1 MKKQTVSFQFDT
13 TPAPFRP
20 LCPTDAAAGVLLLAG
35 IWGLLWQCRAR
46 NRCRACWGWALWRR
60 WALLR
65 DCCCGGI
72 GNGSGLPSA
81 ERCWCCWR
89 RAYCCGATSALLWR
103 DWETCGASGAFS
115 RPAVHAALCGGGQR
129 LVDAAACGGCNGP
142 CCGSCAAAALAD
154 MAGGRLRSRTAGA
167 ASGGPCA
174 GGWWFTCFLLGV
186 LLCFVQGSAIGR
198 RAKAVTAGALA
209 LVLLI
214 GLLPEGLSGGA
225 SPTALGRRL
234 GKALHRWRYE
244 DARRSPA
251 GGRHLRLRSLF
262 PRTGAGAAADHGS
275 LDAPVSAGLC
285 GGGVHR
291 HRLAAAGRPGA

>member
-13 TPAPFRP
+13 TPAPIQASVPHGCGGGR
-20 LCPTDAAAGVLLLAG
+20 AAAGRHMGPAVAMPAPGIGAG
-35 IWGLLWQCRAR
+35 PAGAGRSGGA
-46 NRCRACWGWALWRR
+46 GP
-60 WALLR
+60 
-65 DCCCGGI
+65 CCGTAAAV
-72 GNGSGLPSA
+72 GSEMAAGCPLRSA
-81 ERCWCCWR
+81 AGAVGGGHTAAEPHQRCSGGTGR
-89 RAYCCGATSALLWR
+89 LVGPVALSADR
-103 DWETCGASGAFS
+103 
-115 RPAVHAALCGGGQR
+115 AVHAALCGGGQR

-225 SPTALGRRL
+225 SPTALGRR
-234 GKALHRWRYE
+234 W
-244 DARRSPA
+244 ARPC
-251 GGRHLRLRSLF
+251 
-262 PRTGAGAAADHGS
+262 TAGAMRMPADPLPEGDISGS
-275 LDAPVSAGLC
+275 GAFSPDRSRRC
-285 GGGVHR
+285 G
-291 HRLAAAGRPGA
+291 